1 MNLDA
6 RAVKGVWPWPCQHV
20 LPLRQCWF
28 LSFSSQVQI
37 QSKKVDI
44 SKVSS
49 KCGSKANIK
58 HKPGEC
64 PSLPWCPASGL
75 SPSVCHCTVVLARLP
90 RDSAEDSA
98 VLPLREREERESRL
112 RLQGPHLGALCA
124 GAADQDLGRAFPGSG
139 VGPGHSQFRRKLSQ
153 RCSGGHTGWRG
164 EPHPV
169 AWAASVTA
177 RSSLPSSLVECFPRQ
192 RWRWFSPNQLLPP
205 LFPLEPPLV
214 TSSQGHCGWRS
225 ALREAGSVWRPRP
238 RVKHQGSVCDVS

>member
-1 MNLDA
+1 MSGEWDQKREEGCRVAWRGRRCRGNGFGLATRRARVDQGSFKHFWEVTLTLNRQIGAHRGEKTSNLDA

-58 HKPGEC
+58 HKPGER

-112 RLQGPHLGALCA
+112 RLQGPHLGARCA
-124 GAADQDLGRAFPGSG
+124 GAADQDVGRAFPGSG
-139 VGPGHSQFRRKLSQ
+139 VGPGHGQFRRKLSQ

-169 AWAASVTA
+169 AWTA
-177 RSSLPSSLVECFPRQ
+177 
-192 RWRWFSPNQLLPP
+192 
-205 LFPLEPPLV
+205 
-214 TSSQGHCGWRS
+214 
-225 ALREAGSVWRPRP
+225 
-238 RVKHQGSVCDVS
+238 